1 MEIFVG
7 NLPFEVTQEELN
19 AAFAQYGEVASI
31 KMLTDRET
39 GRFRGIAFVTMNDA
53 EQGANAIKSLNG
65 ADMGGRAMRVDE
77 SKPRESRP
85 GGFGGGRGNFG
96 GGNRGGGFGGGRGG
110 FGGGNRGG
118 FGGGR
123 GRSFG
128 DR

>member
-65 ADMGGRAMRVDE
+65 ADMGGRAMRVDD

-85 GGFGGGRGNFG
+85 GNRVGGFGGGR
-96 GGNRGGGFGGGRGG
+96 GGFGGGRGG